1 MRTGTVGASA
11 ICAAR
16 KRLAPAT
23 ISKLFSVSG
32 RTSRGERT
40 PWLRMLSASSLRAAS
55 SKMRRGLVFDSLR
68 SESETLRYSVAL
80 RMVVSMM
87 LAPLERVE
95 GACAA
100 EGLSYLEAHLGVA
113 HTGNELCHR

>member
-1 MRTGTVGASA
+1 MRTGTVGTSA

-32 RTSRGERT
+32 RTRRGERT

-68 SESETLRYSVAL
+68 RESETLRYSVAL
-80 RMVVSMM
+80 RMAVSMV
-87 LAPLERVE
+87 LAPFERLEGGGQIERTQAGGIRST
-95 GACAA
+95 GAD
-100 EGLSYLEAHLGVA
+100 
-113 HTGNELCHR
+113 